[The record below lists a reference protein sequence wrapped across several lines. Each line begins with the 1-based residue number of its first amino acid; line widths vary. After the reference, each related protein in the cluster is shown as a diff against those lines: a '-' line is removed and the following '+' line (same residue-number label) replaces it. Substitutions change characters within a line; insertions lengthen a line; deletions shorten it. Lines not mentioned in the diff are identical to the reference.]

1 MNKIIAPSMLSA
13 NFANLQAD
21 IQMIN
26 ESEADWFHLDIMDG
40 LFVSNIS
47 FGFPLMQVFK
57 ELAKKP
63 LDVHLMIEE
72 PQRYFERF
80 KDFGAD
86 ILSIHYENATHLHRS
101 VQAIKNLDMKASVV
115 LNPHTSVDL
124 LENVIQD
131 LDMVLIMSV
140 NPGYGGQKFIE
151 NTYAKISQLKELIIK
166 KSSNSMIQVDG
177 GVNIENAAK
186 LFDAGANALVA
197 GNAVF
202 KSNNPKETI
211 KKLKAD

>member
-1 MNKIIAPSMLSA
+1 MLSA

-40 LFVSNIS
+40 LFVPNIS

-63 LDVHLMIEE
+63 LDVHLMIDE

-101 VQAIKNLDMKASVV
+101 IQEIKNLDMKASVV
-115 LNPHTSVDL
+115 LNPHTSVDS

-151 NTYAKISQLKELIIK
+151 NTYTKISQLKELIIK